1 MMPPDRSLSVQNSI
15 FGVVVLSAVVAPVAT
30 AGIVVSTNKF
40 VWDYQ
45 TAGAGLTTVTE
56 TFDGISNGFYSN
68 PYTASI
74 GSVGSGMTW
83 TATAPGGLY
92 VQSGLFSTN
101 NPADLT
107 FTFSPGIQAV
117 AGNFF
122 ATDIDFNTVSAL
134 FRVTLSDGTG
144 YEGFADASS
153 DFTGFYS
160 TSGATIT
167 SLTVRVSSLQG
178 ATNLFPTVDNLYFG
192 IPAPG
197 ALALVGAAGV
207 LGFGMRRR

>member
-1 MMPPDRSLSVQNSI
+1 MKTST
-15 FGVVVLSAVVAPVAT
+15 FGAIVLSAIATSVAG
-30 AGIVVSTNKF
+30 AGIVVSTNKI
-40 VWDYQ
+40 VWDMQ
-45 TAGAGLTTVTE
+45 TGGAGLTSVTE
-56 TFDGISNGFYSN
+56 TFNGIANGFYAD

-83 TATAPGGLY
+83 SASAAGGLF

-122 ATDIDFNTVSAL
+122 ATDIAFGTVPAL

-144 YEGFADASS
+144 YEGFADSNS
-153 DFTGFYS
+153 DFTGFFS

-167 SLTVRVSSLQG
+167 SLTVRVTPLQG
-178 ATNLFPTVDNLYFG
+178 EADLYPTVDNLYFG

-197 ALALVGAAGV
+197 VFALLGVAGV

>member
-1 MMPPDRSLSVQNSI
+1 MQNSI
-15 FGVVVLSAVVAPVAT
+15 FGVIVLSAVVAPVAT
-30 AGIVVSTNKF
+30 AGIVVSTNKII
-40 VWDYQ
+40 WDMQ

-56 TFDGISNGFYSN
+56 TFGGISDGFYAN

-101 NPADLT
+101 SPADLT

-122 ATDIDFNTVSAL
+122 ATDVDFGTVPAL

-144 YEGFADASS
+144 YEGYADASS
-153 DFTGFYS
+153 NFTGFYS

-167 SLTVRVSSLQG
+167 SLTVRVSPLQG
-178 ATNLFPTVDNLYFG
+178 QANLYPTVDNLYFG

-197 ALALVGAAGV
+197 VFALLGVAGV

>member
-1 MMPPDRSLSVQNSI
+1 
-15 FGVVVLSAVVAPVAT
+15 
-30 AGIVVSTNKF
+30 VSTNKI

-56 TFDGISNGFYSN
+56 TFSGISSGFYSG
-68 PYTASI
+68 PYTANI

-92 VQSGLFSTN
+92 VDSGLFSTN
-101 NPADLT
+101 NPVDLT

-122 ATDIDFNTVSAL
+122 GTDIDFNTLSAG
-134 FRVTLSDGTG
+134 FRVSLSDGTG
-144 YEGFADASS
+144 YEGFTDSNS

-167 SLTVRVSSLQG
+167 SLTVRSVPG
-178 ATNLFPTVDNLYFG
+178 GYPVFDNLYFAVV
-192 IPAPG
+192 PAPG
-197 ALALVGAAGV
+197 ALALLGVAGII
-207 LGFGMRRR
+207 GRRSRR

>member
-1 MMPPDRSLSVQNSI
+1 MQNST
-15 FGVVVLSAVVAPVAT
+15 FGVIALSAVAAPAAT
-30 AGIVVSTNKF
+30 AGILVSTSQVIWNM
-40 VWDYQ
+40 Q
-45 TAGAGLTTVTE
+45 TSGAGLTTATE
-56 TFDGISNGFYSN
+56 TFSGLSEGFYSS
-68 PYTASI
+68 PYTSSI
-74 GSVGSGMTW
+74 GSVGSGLTW
-83 TATAPGGLY
+83 TATAAGGLF
-92 VQSGLFSTN
+92 VSSGLFSTN

-122 ATDIDFNTVSAL
+122 ATDIDFGTVAAL
-134 FRVTLSDGTG
+134 VRVTLSDGTG
-144 YEGFADASS
+144 YEGFANASS

-178 ATNLFPTVDNLYFG
+178 EANLYPTVDNLYFG

-197 ALALVGAAGV
+197 VLALLGAAG
-207 LGFGMRRR
+207 LLRFGMRRR

>member
-1 MMPPDRSLSVQNSI
+1 MMPPDRSLSVQNSSL
-15 FGVVVLSAVVAPVAT
+15 GVVALSAVVAPVAT
-30 AGIVVSTNKF
+30 AGILVSTNKII
-40 VWDYQ
+40 WDMQ
-45 TAGAGLTTVTE
+45 TAGAGLSTVTE
-56 TFDGISNGFYSN
+56 SFDGISDGFRSN

-74 GSVGSGMTW
+74 GSIGSGMTW

-101 NPADLT
+101 SPADLT

-122 ATDIDFNTVSAL
+122 ATDVDFGTAPAL

-144 YEGFADASS
+144 YEGYANASS

-167 SLTVRVSSLQG
+167 SLTVRVSPLQG
-178 ATNLFPTVDNLYFG
+178 QANLYPTVDNLYFG

-197 ALALVGAAGV
+197 VFALLGVAGV

>member
-1 MMPPDRSLSVQNSI
+1 MKTST
-15 FGVVVLSAVVAPVAT
+15 FGAIVLSAIATSVAG
-30 AGIVVSTNKF
+30 AGIVVSTNKI
-40 VWDYQ
+40 VWDMQ
-45 TAGAGLTTVTE
+45 TGGAGLTSVTE
-56 TFDGISNGFYSN
+56 TFNGIANGFYAD

-83 TATAPGGLY
+83 SASAAGGLF

-122 ATDIDFNTVSAL
+122 ATDIAFGAVPAL

-144 YEGFADASS
+144 YEGFAESGS
-153 DFTGFYS
+153 DFTGFFS

-167 SLTVRVSSLQG
+167 SLTVRVTPLQG
-178 ATNLFPTVDNLYFG
+178 EADLYPTVDNLYFG

-197 ALALVGAAGV
+197 VLALLGVAGV